1 MIRFTFYLKPL
12 ILTTGLV
19 LTPISYAIDYTYDN
33 LNRLI
38 KASYPTGQTIVYTYD
53 AVGNLLSV
61 TLVDNQ
67 SQNTDTENQV
77 ASADDAVIEEKTAT
91 P

>member
-1 MIRFTFYLKPL
+1 MIKFTSILKPL
-12 ILTTGLV
+12 ILTTGLI
-19 LTPISYAIDYTYDN
+19 LTPMSHAVDYSYDS

-38 KASYPTGQTIVYTYD
+38 QASYPTGQTIVYTYD

-61 TLVDNQ
+61 TLIDNQ
-67 SQNTDTENQV
+67 SNQTDTENQV
-77 ASADDAVIEEKTAT
+77 ATAADTVKEEQTAT